1 MFQWQKH
8 GEKNQTKQNSYNGD
22 VNRINRYPVILN
34 DKATYI
40 ILQWLQRKTNP
51 GVPGCSFEL
60 NQKPLDHKWMIHTAV
75 LEKALVIRNTK

>member
-22 VNRINRYPVILN
+22 DNRINRYPAILN

-40 ILQWLQRKTNP
+40 ILQWLQSKTNP
-51 GVPGCSFEL
+51 GVPSS
-60 NQKPLDHKWMIHTAV
+60 KPLGDSKVYSAFHPSEV
-75 LEKALVIRNTK
+75 D